1 MKYIIYAVVI
11 VGSIVAS
18 YFISFILLKK
28 YEIKPPIE
36 EIRYVDSLQ
45 SRNDSIKAQIE
56 IIKQNKENEIIKV
69 ISLDND
75 STIKLFKQLVRE

>member
-1 MKYIIYAVVI
+1 MKYIIYAVVVI
-11 VGSIVAS
+11 GSIVAS

-45 SRNDSIKAQIE
+45 TRNDTIKAQIE

>member
-1 MKYIIYAVVI
+1 MKYIIYAVII
-11 VGSIVAS
+11 VGSIVVS
-18 YFISFILLKK
+18 YFISFVLLKK

-45 SRNDSIKAQIE
+45 SRNDTIKAQIE

>member
-1 MKYIIYAVVI
+1 MKYIIYTVVI

-45 SRNDSIKAQIE
+45 SRNDTIKAQIE
-56 IIKQNKENEIIKV
+56 IIKQNRENEIIKV

>member
-1 MKYIIYAVVI
+1 MKYIIYAVII
-11 VGSIVAS
+11 VGSIVTS

-45 SRNDSIKAQIE
+45 SRNDTIKAQIE